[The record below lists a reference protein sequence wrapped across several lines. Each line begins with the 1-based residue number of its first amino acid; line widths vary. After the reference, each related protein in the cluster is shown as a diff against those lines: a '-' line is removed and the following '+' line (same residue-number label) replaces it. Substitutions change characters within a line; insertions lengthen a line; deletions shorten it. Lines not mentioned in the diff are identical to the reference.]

1 MDMNNFSLRRKIIVV
16 LFVGIAVIAGGII
29 FAEAAQKSV
38 KNSSV
43 AYQTVVLTNEDYFP
57 VLLEAIDKAQKE
69 IMISMFSFKTGLR
82 KNTYPDII
90 LSHLADAV
98 KRGVKVIVILERTGR
113 KSDELDIQNR
123 QTGRLLTEKGV
134 NVFFDSP
141 RKTTHTKLVVIDQ
154 RLLIMGSHNFT
165 QSALKYNNE
174 ISILLESPDMAKN
187 VRDYMLKIIKEA
199 K

>member
-1 MDMNNFSLRRKIIVV
+1 MNKYFMSKKIIVM
-16 LFVGIAVIAGGII
+16 LCGGIFLI
-29 FAEAAQKSV
+29 IASFSLIAATDKSV
-38 KNSSV
+38 KKSSA
-43 AYQTVVLTNEDYFP
+43 AYQTVILTNEDYFP
-57 VLLEAIDKAQKE
+57 VLLEAIDEAQKE
-69 IMISMFSFKTGLR
+69 IIISIFSFKTGLY
-82 KNTYPDII
+82 KNTYPDRI

-123 QTGRLLTEKGV
+123 QTGRLLAEKGV

-154 RLLIMGSHNFT
+154 RLLILGSHNFT